1 MREASPQ
8 VSSCSIICKERS
20 ESSDCRKK
28 RKNRQQHKSQ
38 APALRCVT
46 ILSSAP
52 WVWCLLSAKCREMG
66 NHGWDGETK
75 SSVLGLPVLRRQNAH
90 SGGSSRAH
98 RVLLKGV
105 KSVLGVCLVCVASAS
120 STCFTGGLG
129 SMVRPSS
136 PGHGYCQ
143 SNVTVLKS
151 LTKHSPLLGRQVSGA
166 SCRCGGGVPDLLP
179 TGCVTSSRLPCL
191 SLNFLIC

>member
-1 MREASPQ
+1 M
-8 VSSCSIICKERS
+8 
-20 ESSDCRKK
+20 
-28 RKNRQQHKSQ
+28 
-38 APALRCVT
+38 T

-52 WVWCLLSAKCREMG
+52 WLWCLLSAKCREMG
-66 NHGWDGETK
+66 KHGWDGETK
-75 SSVLGLPVLRRQNAH
+75 SSVLGLPVLRWQKAH

-105 KSVLGVCLVCVASAS
+105 KSVLGVCLVCVDSAS

-143 SNVTVLKS
+143 GNVTVLKS
-151 LTKHSPLLGRQVSGA
+151 LTKHSPLLGRQASGA
-166 SCRCGGGVPDLLP
+166 SCRCGGGIPDRSSFQWPSCAYLTPAVWSLP
-179 TGCVTSSRLPCL
+179 VSHPLDSAGLARW
-191 SLNFLIC
+191 SLGRVLQQELRGSQVL